1 MMGINKLIFW
11 VAGGIAS
18 GKSTLCKQLRE
29 DLQAQGIKCHWIE
42 ADLVRRH
49 ILYKS
54 KEINHYKARTALIK
68 SFNIKETSDNFL
80 PADIWKMIFSQ
91 KKKMEIYKELINPE
105 IIEALKLKIESL
117 EGVVLIEWAM
127 LIEDWM
133 MSLAD
138 NNVILLWIDEDLQ
151 LQRLENGWL
160 SNSEIR
166 HRIKFTNSSWTDNRE
181 KIILKAQKEK
191 WFWKLFTIRDDSEK
205 EIKVVVDFIH
215 SSLSHENNWTI

>member
-1 MMGINKLIFW
+1 
-11 VAGGIAS
+11 
-18 GKSTLCKQLRE
+18 
-29 DLQAQGIKCHWIE
+29 
-42 ADLVRRH
+42 
-49 ILYKS
+49 
-54 KEINHYKARTALIK
+54 
-68 SFNIKETSDNFL
+68 
-80 PADIWKMIFSQ
+80 
-91 KKKMEIYKELINPE
+91 MEIYKELINPE